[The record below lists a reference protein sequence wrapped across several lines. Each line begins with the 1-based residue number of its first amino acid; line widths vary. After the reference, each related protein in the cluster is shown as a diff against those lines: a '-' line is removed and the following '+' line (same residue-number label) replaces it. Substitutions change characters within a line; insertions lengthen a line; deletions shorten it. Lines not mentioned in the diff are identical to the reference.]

1 MLLNLHVKNFALIDD
16 ADVSFGEGLNIFTG
30 ETGAGKS
37 LLIDAIGAALGV
49 KTSADM
55 IRRGKDRAEIELVFG
70 PVDPRTAEELA
81 ELDAAPDEEG
91 MLVIVKTILAGR
103 SLNRINDRSVTASKL
118 REVTSKLVH
127 IHGQHEHQE
136 LFRRSEHLR
145 ILDSWCAKE
154 SVPLK
159 RRTADAYRAWTGR
172 KEALAELDIDES
184 ARLRETD
191 LLRYE
196 IGEIEAAALR
206 PGEEEALAAEHKKM
220 QNARRIMESLGA
232 VREAFGSEGYDN
244 ASDRIGKAARALA
257 QAAEY
262 DPRIAG
268 MHETAETIESLAG
281 DLLGEVNT
289 YLDDLSFSGEDQ
301 ARVEERLDLIRN
313 IEAKYGRGYEEV
325 MAALES
331 RTERL
336 AVLEDLD
343 RRKAL
348 LEKELA
354 DAERVLKEAS
364 EQLSALRAREAGKL
378 AEEIR
383 GHLEDLNF
391 LQVRFSVELSRTEGY
406 TANGIDEAEFYI
418 STNPGE
424 DLQPLAKVASGGEL
438 SRVMLAV
445 KTVLADADDIGT
457 LIFDEIDAGI
467 SGRTAQKVSEK
478 LALIAKSRQVICI
491 THLAQIA
498 AMADRHFRIEKR
510 SGEDKTSTYISAL
523 GERETV
529 EELARILGGVAVT
542 EAVMDNAREMK
553 QLALEL
559 KLQRHS

>member
-1 MLLNLHVKNFALIDD
+1 EISPFARADLEFELLMVDDDMRMEALPQTNNIKTIVTSETPMDMERKGKQSYQGTMYARLIGFGNGTLKSKYDQSLGFFRRQIILHTRDKAPGRIDD
-16 ADVSFGEGLNIFTG
+16 PFLSDKL
-30 ETGAGKS
+30 KS
-37 LLIDAIGAALGV
+37 
-49 KTSADM
+49 
-55 IRRGKDRAEIELVFG
+55 
-70 PVDPRTAEELA
+70 
-81 ELDAAPDEEG
+81 ELDG
-91 MLVIVKTILAGR
+91 IFL
-103 SLNRINDRSVTASKL
+103 
-118 REVTSKLVH
+118 
-127 IHGQHEHQE
+127 
-136 LFRRSEHLR
+136 
-145 ILDSWCAKE
+145 W
-154 SVPLK
+154 
-159 RRTADAYRAWTGR
+159 
-172 KEALAELDIDES
+172 DES

-354 DAERVLKEAS
+354 DAESVLKDAS
-364 EQLSALRAREAGKL
+364 EELSALRMREAGKL